1 MKCTAY
7 NKRFGISAGVFSQ
20 KHLYEFASL
29 SPVRTAVKPPPTPSR
44 RTLAASRKK
53 KTVHKQKGLIRNGQL
68 YKNIFYRKKRIEIF
82 SEYQTDKYTNCN

>member
-44 RTLAASRKK
+44 RTLVVIIRKR
-53 KTVHKQKGLIRNGQL
+53 THDKQSK
-68 YKNIFYRKKRIEIF
+68 FKKRQL
-82 SEYQTDKYTNCN
+82 QTYASLFMNYRLEVWCGTLKT

>member
-44 RTLAASRKK
+44 RTLAVIVKSQP
-53 KTVHKQKGLIRNGQL
+53 HKQHIWFFADTKANAE
-68 YKNIFYRKKRIEIF
+68 KTKRAVFCQRLTE
-82 SEYQTDKYTNCN
+82 

>member
-1 MKCTAY
+1 MRISKKESGEMKCTAY

-44 RTLAASRKK
+44 RTLAAIFKE
-53 KTVHKQKGLIRNGQL
+53 HKMNKIHKININQKSCYYEN
-68 YKNIFYRKKRIEIF
+68 N
-82 SEYQTDKYTNCN
+82 

>member
-1 MKCTAY
+1 MRISKKESGEMKCTAY

-44 RTLAASRKK
+44 RTLWFSGEKSEIGIFRFLCFWRLEKK
-53 KTVHKQKGLIRNGQL
+53 IECLLRN
-68 YKNIFYRKKRIEIF
+68 
-82 SEYQTDKYTNCN
+82 

>member
-1 MKCTAY
+1 MRISKKESGEMKCTAY

-44 RTLAASRKK
+44 RTLGVMVKK
-53 KTVHKQKGLIRNGQL
+53 EQEMRNLYIFELLTKKQ
-68 YKNIFYRKKRIEIF
+68 
-82 SEYQTDKYTNCN
+82 

>member
-1 MKCTAY
+1 MRISKKESGEMKCTAY

-44 RTLAASRKK
+44 RTLATSV
-53 KTVHKQKGLIRNGQL
+53 KTGD
-68 YKNIFYRKKRIEIF
+68 
-82 SEYQTDKYTNCN
+82 QTDTIVINNNERKDLAF

>member
-44 RTLAASRKK
+44 RTLATIIKLKHIIINLNIINNENKK
-53 KTVHKQKGLIRNGQL
+53 NPFIR
-68 YKNIFYRKKRIEIF
+68 I
-82 SEYQTDKYTNCN
+82 NCNYVDILRIDILFPSL

>member
-1 MKCTAY
+1 MRISKKESGEMKCTAY

-44 RTLAASRKK
+44 QNVRRHSKK
-53 KTVHKQKGLIRNGQL
+53 NKETDFRL
-68 YKNIFYRKKRIEIF
+68 KNL
-82 SEYQTDKYTNCN
+82 